1 MPKPGDLIEDRK
13 NVMREY
19 VESNMVLPLMF
30 INSVGA
36 NSGYYYRFLPE
47 FSDKLL
53 NSAANTQPP
62 PDLLGSAEAKFQ
74 ALKFLK
80 EPPAKYKAA
89 ANDSDENLAIRLWLN
104 LWCRIFAS
112 HDIKEHKYRLT
123 QLLDVLSQW
132 QTKSIE
138 QRIDVH
144 SEIMKTCNE
153 LGSARLAIYFFDSIK
168 SIEVRSHASV
178 FNHYLAAISSG
189 ETAKPLHES
198 LRSSRQ
204 HTFEEAKAIAKD
216 SYLDYQTYFRC
227 CRQPFQ
233 QRTFLTER
241 MGNVISEE
249 VKLGVLVEDCPQ
261 CNSPDQHMIL
271 DSTKVPLRLCSLCKT
286 KLNTKLKIRVGRPI
300 IYVPEHSLVWEGE
313 VNVMGIKELEEA
325 VESICEAR
333 EGFRVMEL
341 YAMRN
346 VDAVFWN
353 VIWYFTVNKLPY
365 DLFLPYQITARK
377 SLVIANS
384 KISMKMGGKP
394 LSNADKD
401 GVWFEQFKQVRA
413 FALCGDIGTQTD
425 SPDSLA

>member
-1 MPKPGDLIEDRK
+1 MPKPGGLIEDRK
-13 NVMREY
+13 NVMGEY
-19 VESNMVLPLMF
+19 IESNTVLPLMF

-47 FSDKLL
+47 LSDKLL
-53 NSAANTQPP
+53 SSSANTQPP
-62 PDLLGSAEAKFQ
+62 PDLLGSAEAKLQ

-80 EPPAKYKAA
+80 EPPAKCKAA
-89 ANDSDENLAIRLWLN
+89 VDDSDEDLVIRLWLS
-104 LWCRIFAS
+104 LWCRVFAS

-123 QLLDVLSQW
+123 QLLDVLSLW

-138 QRIDVH
+138 QRIDTH

-204 HTFEEAKAIAKD
+204 HTFEESKATPKD
-216 SYLDYQTYFRC
+216 SYLDYQTYFRS

-233 QRTFLTER
+233 QRTFLTEK
-241 MGNVISEE
+241 MGSVISEE
-249 VKLGVLVEDCPQ
+249 VKLGVLVEDCPR
-261 CNSPDQHMIL
+261 CSSPDEHMIL
-271 DSTKVPLRLCSLCKT
+271 DSTKVPLRLCSLCNT

-300 IYVPEHSLVWEGE
+300 IYVQEHSLVWEGE
-313 VNVMGIKELEEA
+313 VEAMGVKELEEA
-325 VESICEAR
+325 LESVCEVR
-333 EGFRVMEL
+333 EGFRVIGL
-341 YAMRN
+341 HTMRN

-353 VIWYFTVNKLPY
+353 LIWHFTVNKLPY
-365 DLFLPYQITARK
+365 DLFLPYQITTRK

-384 KISMKMGGKP
+384 KISMKVGGKSH
-394 LSNADKD
+394 SNADKD

-413 FALCGDIGTQTD
+413 FALCEDVGTQTD
-425 SPDSLA
+425 SPV